1 MASFTYKT
9 YSARRE
15 TGKILSVI
23 LMPIVTLALVF
34 FTVSAFGSFGTKLLC
49 PFIAIMWFA
58 GFVVAVIVPQQRE
71 ELLSRTM
78 KIIIAY
84 CVVMLLLK
92 LGIST
97 TSGVSSEML
106 AASFDQPVTL
116 SQGNALPGILQNI
129 LNIYVYV
136 IPLAHFTL
144 LVKTF
149 LEFRRN
155 TTIRKAFGRARGIRA
170 NNNDDTN
177 NKNI

>member
-9 YSARRE
+9 YSARKE
-15 TGKILSVI
+15 TGKVLGVI
-23 LMPIVTLALVF
+23 LMPIITLALAF
-34 FTVSAFGSFGTKLLC
+34 FTVAAFGSFGTKLLC
-49 PFIAIMWFA
+49 PFIALMWLA
-58 GFVVAVIVPQQRE
+58 GVIVAVIVPQQRE
-71 ELLSRTM
+71 EILSRTM

-84 CVVMLLLK
+84 DVVMLLLK
-92 LGIST
+92 VAISAA
-97 TSGVSSEML
+97 SGVSSEML

-116 SQGNALPGILQNI
+116 SGGNILPGILQNV

-136 IPLAHFTL
+136 LPVAHFTL

-155 TTIRKAFGRARGIRA
+155 VTIRKAFGRARGIRS

-177 NKNI
+177 SRNI